1 MSSQFQQPGVANP
14 DDKIVWAESLG
25 ALLLI
30 FPTSFQGGVKTTHGE
45 ADAVYAR
52 IVRLEDGR
60 VYENAM
66 IYPQAL
72 VTQTKAAVPD
82 GMVLGRLA
90 QGENKKGNPPWLLQP
105 HTEADVAQA
114 EAWLAANPR
123 NQFQN
128 PAPPVPPTVP
138 AWNAPATPAA
148 PQWGGQAPAPAA
160 PAPGGWG
167 QQAPAPQ
174 APGGWNAP
182 APAAPSAPA
191 WGGAPE
197 GADGQAPA
205 AWQNAGAPTPPAID
219 PQLVAYLT
227 AKGFPPPPGTT
238 QAAAEQMA
246 ATLG

>member
-1 MSSQFQQPGVANP
+1 MSAFQQPGIANP
-14 DDKIVWAESLG
+14 DDKMVWSESLG

-30 FPTSFQGGVKTTHGE
+30 FPTSFQGGVKTAHGE

-82 GMVLGRLA
+82 GMVLGRLG
-90 QGENKKGNPPWLLQP
+90 QGENKKGNPPWLLLP

-123 NQFQN
+123 NQFQQ
-128 PAPPVPPTVP
+128 AAPVPPTGGG
-138 AWNAPATPAA
+138 WNAPATPAA

-160 PAPGGWG
+160 PAWG
-167 QQAPAPQ
+167 QQPP

-182 APAAPSAPA
+182 APAASSAPA
-191 WGGAPE
+191 WGTPPP
-197 GADGQAPA
+197 APA
-205 AWQNAGAPTPPAID
+205 APEFPPGFLEALAAAGMT
-219 PQLVAYLT
+219 
-227 AKGFPPPPGTT
+227 PPPPGTP
-238 QAAAEQMA
+238 AEVIKQVA
-246 ATLG
+246 ATLGLQV

>member
-1 MSSQFQQPGVANP
+1 MSNFQQPGIANP
-14 DDKIVWAESLG
+14 DDKIVWSESLG

-30 FPTSFQGGVKTTHGE
+30 FPTSFQGGVKTAHGE

-72 VTQTKAAVPD
+72 VTQTKGAVPD
-82 GMVLGRLA
+82 GMVLGRLG
-90 QGENKKGNPPWLLQP
+90 QGENKKGNPPWLLLP

-128 PAPPVPPTVP
+128 PAAPVPPTGGG
-138 AWNAPATPAA
+138 WNAPATPAA
-148 PQWGGQAPAPAA
+148 PQWGGQASAPAA
-160 PAPGGWG
+160 PAWG
-167 QQAPAPQ
+167 QAPQ

-182 APAAPSAPA
+182 APAASSAPA
-191 WGGAPE
+191 WGTPPP
-197 GADGQAPA
+197 APA
-205 AWQNAGAPTPPAID
+205 APEFPPGFLEALAAAGMT
-219 PQLVAYLT
+219 
-227 AKGFPPPPGTT
+227 PPPPGTP
-238 QAAAEQMA
+238 AEVIKQVA
-246 ATLG
+246 ATLGLQY